1 MYLAMYRARDYSRL
15 KLQKRGLRRTVVH
28 VYASATREL
37 RQLSYVTIIFE
48 KCTRSTYVNFKIL
61 RRFVWHYH
69 GEPLRSY
76 ENGTTKSITVRC
88 IVLYCIVIILRFTY
102 VELHTREIGIPCQ
115 PLVYAGIRWYTL
127 LFSLFS

>member
-48 KCTRSTYVNFKIL
+48 KRTSPTYVSFKIL
-61 RRFVWHYH
+61 RRFVWHTY
-69 GEPLRSY
+69 GEPLRSH
-76 ENGTTKSITVRC
+76 ENGTTPYHTTLSYGYVRRDAGRC
-88 IVLYCIVIILRFTY
+88 HYLY
-102 VELHTREIGIPCQ
+102 
-115 PLVYAGIRWYTL
+115 W
-127 LFSLFS
+127 